1 VVRAYEQNRR
11 LRDIPAAV
19 GYLNARTIESFGS
32 LSLVQ
37 AINTLPGVRMEERSP
52 GSYRLN
58 IRGSALRSPFGVR
71 NVKVYYNDLPF
82 THPGGHT
89 YLNQLGAYNFGTLE
103 VIKGPGSS
111 LYGAGTGGVLLAQP
125 GTNNDPRSVTAEYTR
140 GSYGMQNAF
149 VALQTDTGTF
159 RSKISFQHQASD
171 GYRIHSALERDV
183 FSWTSE
189 ARVGSQGTLKTTFL
203 YGDLFYQTPGALTK
217 AEYEVN
223 PRNARP
229 GNAAFPGAEAAQA
242 SVRQRTVLAGAS
254 YATKISSLFHNTTA
268 LYGAYTQ
275 LLNPAIQNYGRIS
288 EPHFGGRST
297 FVFEKKLRRSVVRVH
312 AGAEWQQ
319 GSTIAGVHRNRGGAP
334 DSLMQSYEVSNR
346 QSLLFT
352 QITIEAGG
360 FTAVAGASLNE
371 LRIKYQNF
379 LPRAVPTQERE
390 FRNILAPR
398 LALFKKLGNTNIYTS
413 IARGFSPP
421 STEEFFPSG
430 SVPNIALNAEEG
442 VNYDVGLRT
451 RFRGLNLDVNL
462 FHFSLQNSIVQLRT
476 AGGGSQFVNAGST
489 VQKGIET
496 SVSLPLLQGVTGVR
510 TSSLWLSHAL
520 HHFRYRDFTKDT
532 VDLTGKQL
540 PGVPPHT
547 LSAGFQVTAV
557 NGLLL
562 GVSYLYNDRAPLTDA
577 NAVYSTAFSLL
588 GGRVGYERMMN
599 RQWRA
604 KLIVGADNL
613 LDEDYSLGND
623 INGFG
628 GRYFNAA
635 PGRNYYVTLALAWQK

>member
-1 VVRAYEQNRR
+1 
-11 LRDIPAAV
+11 
-19 GYLNARTIESFGS
+19 
-32 LSLVQ
+32 
-37 AINTLPGVRMEERSP
+37 
-52 GSYRLN
+52 
-58 IRGSALRSPFGVR
+58 
-71 NVKVYYNDLPF
+71 DLPF

-89 YLNQLGAYNFGTLE
+89 YLNQFGAYNFGTLE

-125 GTNNDPRSVTAEYTR
+125 SPSYDPRSLTAEYTR

-149 VALQTDTGTF
+149 VSLQTDTGAF
-159 RSKISFQHQASD
+159 RNKISFQHQESD
-171 GYRIHSALERDV
+171 GYRVHSALERNV

-189 ARVGSQGTLKTTFL
+189 ARIGTQGTLKTTFI
-203 YGDLFYQTPGALTK
+203 YGDLFYQTPGALTR
-217 AEYEVN
+217 AEYNVD
-223 PRNARP
+223 PKSARP

-242 SVRQRTVLAGAS
+242 SVRQRTFLAGAS
-254 YATKISSLFHNTTA
+254 YTTQISPLFKNTTA
-268 LYGAYTQ
+268 LYGAHTQ

-288 EPHFGGRST
+288 EPHYGGRST
-297 FVFEKKLRRSVVRVH
+297 FVFDKKLPGSIVRVH

-334 DSLMQSYEVSNR
+334 DSLMQSYEVTNR

-352 QITIEAGG
+352 QLSIEAGG
-360 FTAVAGASLNE
+360 FTAVAGASLND

-379 LPRAVPTQERE
+379 LPRALPTQERQ

-398 LALFKKLGNTNIYTS
+398 LALLKKVGNTNLYTS
-413 IARGFSPP
+413 VARGFSPP

-442 VNYDVGLRT
+442 LNYDLGLRT
-451 RFRGLNLDVNL
+451 GFRGINLDVNL

-489 VQKGIET
+489 VQKGIESSIT
-496 SVSLPLLQGVTGVR
+496 MPLLRRAAGIK
-510 TSSLWLSHAL
+510 TSSLWLSHAF

-532 VDLTGKQL
+532 VDLSGKQL

-547 LSAGFQVTAV
+547 LSAGFQLTAA
-557 NGLLL
+557 NGLLIGL
-562 GVSYLYNDRAPLTDA
+562 SYLYNDKAPLTDA
-577 NAVYSTAFSLL
+577 NNVYSSAFSLL
-588 GGRVGYERMMN
+588 GARIGYERMMN
-599 RQWRA
+599 THWSARVV
-604 KLIVGADNL
+604 IGADNL